1 METLGER
8 IQFLLK
14 KNGLRARDLA
24 KGVNLPET
32 TISNII
38 NNKFEPGV
46 NKIKKIAEFFDVD
59 LHWLIT
65 GHIYLGKTKRLF
77 DPGEPTESGAEDDP
91 LQDLLPY
98 SDRFLEMVKK
108 LDHEYQEIIFNI
120 LRSLNEL
127 IYRFHR

>member
-24 KGVNLPET
+24 RGVNLPET

-46 NKIKKIAEFFDVD
+46 NKIRKIGEFFDVD

-65 GHIYLGKTKRLF
+65 GHIYLGKTKRLSDAREGS
-77 DPGEPTESGAEDDP
+77 DPVTEEDP

-98 SDRFLEMVKK
+98 SDQFLEMVKK
-108 LDHEYQEIIFNI
+108 LDHEYQQIIFNI

-127 IYRFHR
+127 IYRFQR